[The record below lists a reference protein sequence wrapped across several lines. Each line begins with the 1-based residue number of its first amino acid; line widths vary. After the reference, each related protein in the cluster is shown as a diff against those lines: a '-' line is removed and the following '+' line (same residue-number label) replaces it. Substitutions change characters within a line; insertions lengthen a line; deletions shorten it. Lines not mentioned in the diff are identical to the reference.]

1 MASVSTL
8 RKATPVLVVDRIEPV
23 VAFWQKLGLKTTVAV
38 PDQAA
43 GDERLGFVILAT
55 EGTEVMYQTA
65 ASIRGDLLESA
76 SDKSAFRAVPQQTIL
91 LVEVDNLS
99 DIETRLRGE
108 RQVMPRRTTFYGA
121 TEIGY
126 ADPAGNIV
134 VFAEHAE

>member
-1 MASVSTL
+1 MTTVTTL

-38 PDQAA
+38 PDHAA

-55 EGTEVMYQTA
+55 ESTEIMYQTA
-65 ASIRGDLLESA
+65 ASIRDDLLKSA
-76 SDKSAFRAVPQQTIL
+76 SDKEAFRAAPQQTIL
-91 LVEVDNLS
+91 FVEVNKLS
-99 DIETRLRGE
+99 DVESQLRGE
-108 RQVMPRRTTFYGA
+108 RQIMPRRTTFYGT